1 MSDEI
6 VNVDAQHVIEITNY
20 DVPEEKKTKDGM
32 VIPDPAFIDETTEE
46 GMKEILQRREDM
58 ASLPTYPSEW
68 QEDSIND
75 NTKDFHAD
83 SKIPVTATIKQDEIN
98 KLIKKYK
105 RYMKSNLR
113 EIRRVETETKNYD
126 G

>member
-6 VNVDAQHVIEITNY
+6 VDVEAQHVIEFTNR

-32 VIPDPAFIDETTEE
+32 VIPDPAFIDEATEE
-46 GMKEILQRREDM
+46 GIQQINERREEV
-58 ASLPTYPSEW
+58 ANLPSFPTEW
-68 QEDSIND
+68 QENYTDED
-75 NTKDFHAD
+75 TKGFDENL
-83 SKIPVTATIKQDEIN
+83 KLPVTATIKQDEIN

-113 EIRRVETETKNYD
+113 EIRRVENDVES
-126 G
+126 

>member
-6 VNVDAQHVIEITNY
+6 VDVSAEYVLEITNK
-20 DVPEEKKTKDGM
+20 DVPEEKITKDGM
-32 VIPDPAFIDETTEE
+32 NIPDPAFIDETTEE
-46 GMKEILQRREDM
+46 GIEQIKERREEV
-58 ASLPTYPSEW
+58 ANLPQFPNEW
-68 QEDSIND
+68 QQDYRDEDTKGFDD
-75 NTKDFHAD
+75 NL
-83 SKIPVTATIKQDEIN
+83 KIPVTATIKQDEIT

-113 EIRRVETETKNYD
+113 EIRRVETETENYD